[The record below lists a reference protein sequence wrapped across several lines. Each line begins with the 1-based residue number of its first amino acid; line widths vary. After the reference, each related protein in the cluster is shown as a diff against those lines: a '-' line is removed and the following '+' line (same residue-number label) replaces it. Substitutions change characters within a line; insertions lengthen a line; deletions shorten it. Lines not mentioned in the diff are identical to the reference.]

1 MENGRAKRKA
11 AAIQAFAELKS
22 MTIHH
27 ERGDSIELYS
37 PELEPQFAKKAEAA
51 MKRGAAVSR
60 NGVREWIHF
69 EELHPEIW
77 HSDGNRTKHNVV
89 RYKKDDKTGVIT
101 HTIDKVVWR
110 NYAS

>member
-1 MENGRAKRKA
+1 MSRKQRKLEA
-11 AAIQAFAELKS
+11 MKALAGMKS
-22 MTIHH
+22 ITIHR
-27 ERGDSIELYS
+27 ETGDTIELYS
-37 PELEPQFAKKAEAA
+37 PSVEDQIMKKAETA

-60 NGVREWIHF
+60 NGVKEWIHF
-69 EELHPEIW
+69 EELHPEVW